1 MKVALAASLTLGNA
15 LCGFAGIAV
24 LLTDGAAGLARAAML
39 VFAAWG
45 FDVCDGMAARA
56 LGAQSP
62 FGALLDSLC
71 DVVSFG
77 LLPAAMVLLATRA
90 GFPPFGPVAAAA
102 GAVYLLA
109 EILRLAR
116 FTIRAVAESGPS
128 RLWFAGL
135 PCSVGGMSVAAVT
148 LWAPVPWAVAAAAL
162 LAAGLML
169 STLPYVHLVKLY
181 GRRRA
186 WLWTLVVPAAACF
199 VCDWR
204 IVLAAAF
211 GAYLASGAVAA
222 ARRERV
228 RA

>member
-1 MKVALAASLTLGNA
+1 MNVALAASLTLGNA

-24 LLTDGAAGLARAAML
+24 LLTDGAGGLATAAVL

-56 LGAQSP
+56 LGAQSS

-77 LLPAAMVLLATRA
+77 MLPAALVLLATRA
-90 GFPPFGPVAAAA
+90 AFAWLAVAAA
-102 GAVYLLA
+102 AVYLLA

-116 FTIRAVAESGPS
+116 FTTRAVADSGPS

-148 LWAPVPWAVAAAAL
+148 LWAPAPWAVAATAL
-162 LAAGLML
+162 VLAALML
-169 STLPYVHLVKLY
+169 STLPYVHLVKLFA
-181 GRRRA
+181 RRRA
-186 WLWTLVVPAAACF
+186 WLWTLVVPAVAC
-199 VCDWR
+199 VVYDWR
-204 IVLAAAF
+204 TVLAAAF
-211 GAYLASGAVAA
+211 GAYLVSGALVS
-222 ARRERV
+222 ARRECL